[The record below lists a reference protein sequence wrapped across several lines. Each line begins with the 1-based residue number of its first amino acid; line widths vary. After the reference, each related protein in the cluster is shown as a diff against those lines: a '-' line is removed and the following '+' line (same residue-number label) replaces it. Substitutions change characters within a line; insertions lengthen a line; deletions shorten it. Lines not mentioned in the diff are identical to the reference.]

1 MVEDAVRG
9 ATLGTEGE
17 VDTELHQHILR
28 GTRVWTSDGADLD
41 VGHAL
46 ARGGFSGL
54 VCHAWDES
62 HSAGR
67 LLASALK
74 HDKEV
79 VEVDRLL
86 VTGRKPYSLAKFVS
100 TSDVFR
106 KKFGD
111 AQVAA
116 SVAPHVVWANVAMQR
131 GPFSVTQGHLEDH
144 VLQWL
149 QADPYWS
156 ELGRRAADHLA
167 GEEEFKHEV
176 GGYTGRQAPGC
187 NTCNTID
194 MGRPLQATRVS
205 AWVRC
210 FLQRNRRWL
219 TQLTKGCG
227 QPYAHCLKKSCGE
240 AANIFLDVFQ

>member
-1 MVEDAVRG
+1 MWKFPAALEPVRADLAKSGCISCLGARGPWVAERLIGMHEFPSEMHLEGKVSMVEDAVRS

-46 ARGGFSGL
+46 AKDGCFSGL

-79 VEVDRLL
+79 VEVDHLL
-86 VTGRKPYSLAKFVS
+86 VTGKEPYSLAKFVS

-111 AQVAA
+111 AQVAE
-116 SVAPHVVWANVAMQR
+116 SVAFVKKTSDGHPSASRAGPGPMPASPAAGMPSGLLSQQRPKGRMQ
-131 GPFSVTQGHLEDH
+131 
-144 VLQWL
+144 
-149 QADPYWS
+149 
-156 ELGRRAADHLA
+156 
-167 GEEEFKHEV
+167 
-176 GGYTGRQAPGC
+176 
-187 NTCNTID
+187 
-194 MGRPLQATRVS
+194 S
-205 AWVRC
+205 AVRWRC
-210 FLQRNRRWL
+210 I
-219 TQLTKGCG
+219 C
-227 QPYAHCLKKSCGE
+227 
-240 AANIFLDVFQ
+240 

>member
-1 MVEDAVRG
+1 MVEDAVRN

-17 VDTELHQHILR
+17 VDTELHQRILR

-46 ARGGFSGL
+46 AKGGCFSGL

-79 VEVDRLL
+79 VEVHRLL
-86 VTGRKPYSLAKFVS
+86 VIGKQPYSLAKFIS

-111 AQVAA
+111 AQVKEG
-116 SVAPHVVWANVAMQR
+116 VAFVRNFGWAPQR
-131 GPFSVTQGHLEDH
+131 FQSR
-144 VLQWL
+144 
-149 QADPYWS
+149 ARPYARES
-156 ELGRRAADHLA
+156 
-167 GEEEFKHEV
+167 
-176 GGYTGRQAPGC
+176 
-187 NTCNTID
+187 
-194 MGRPLQATRVS
+194 
-205 AWVRC
+205 
-210 FLQRNRRWL
+210 RRWHAIWSAV
-219 TQLTKGCG
+219 T
-227 QPYAHCLKKSCGE
+227 AE
-240 AANIFLDVFQ
+240 ADGKDSKRHDLAVGHACRPVC